1 MDQVFLLG
9 CGPCEWKKKGCITFS
24 KDQENEDS
32 KIFSLSLGSNRG
44 VRFQFKQTFEC
55 SGPYS
60 EIQPAKLT
68 SHSTCG
74 N

>member
-1 MDQVFLLG
+1 MDQVFPLG
-9 CGPCEWKKKGCITFS
+9 CGPCEWEKQGSITYS

>member
-1 MDQVFLLG
+1 MDQVFPLG
-9 CGPCEWKKKGCITFS
+9 CGPCEWEKQGSITYS

-44 VRFQFKQTFEC
+44 VRFQFNHTFEC
-55 SGPYS
+55 SGSYS
-60 EIQPAKLT
+60 ETQPAKLT

>member
-1 MDQVFLLG
+1 MDQVFQLG
-9 CGPCEWKKKGCITFS
+9 CGPCEWKKQGGITFS

>member
-1 MDQVFLLG
+1 MDQVFPLG
-9 CGPCEWKKKGCITFS
+9 CGPCEWKKQGCIDFS

-32 KIFSLSLGSNRG
+32 KIFSLSLASNRG

-60 EIQPAKLT
+60 ETQPAKLT

>member
-1 MDQVFLLG
+1 MDQVFPLG
-9 CGPCEWKKKGCITFS
+9 CGLCEWKKQGCITFS

-32 KIFSLSLGSNRG
+32 KIFSLSLASNRG

>member
-1 MDQVFLLG
+1 MDQVFPFG
-9 CGPCEWKKKGCITFS
+9 CGPCEWKKQGCIAFS

-55 SGPYS
+55 SGPTVKYS
-60 EIQPAKLT
+60 LL
-68 SHSTCG
+68 

>member
-1 MDQVFLLG
+1 MDQVFPLG
-9 CGPCEWKKKGCITFS
+9 CGPCEWEKQGSITYS

-44 VRFQFKQTFEC
+44 VRFQFHQTFEC
-55 SGPYS
+55 SGSYS
-60 EIQPAKLT
+60 ETQPAKLT

>member
-1 MDQVFLLG
+1 MDQVFPLG
-9 CGPCEWKKKGCITFS
+9 CDPCEWKKQGCITFS

>member
-1 MDQVFLLG
+1 MDQVFPLG
-9 CGPCEWKKKGCITFS
+9 CDPCEWKKQGCITFS

-32 KIFSLSLGSNRG
+32 KIYSLSLGSNRG
-44 VRFQFKQTFEC
+44 VRLQFKQTFEC

-60 EIQPAKLT
+60 EIQLAKLT

>member
-9 CGPCEWKKKGCITFS
+9 CGPCVWKKQGCITFS
-24 KDQENEDS
+24 KDQENDDS

>member
-9 CGPCEWKKKGCITFS
+9 CGPCEWKKQGYITFS
-24 KDQENEDS
+24 KDQENDDS